1 MGTKLICVLFIN
13 RIRGAARGRCVRKE
27 DRVYGDSDQ
36 RAIKKVVYIDF
47 RKKVETRIG
56 YSIGVSKQQGS
67 IPGEPF
73 VSCIRIVYVPE
84 LRTY

>member
-47 RKKVETRIG
+47 RKKVETRRVG
-56 YSIGVSKQQGS
+56 YYRDKQAT
-67 IPGEPF
+67 
-73 VSCIRIVYVPE
+73 R
-84 LRTY
+84 